1 MKRILGLGNALVD
14 LLTYL
19 PNDDFLKEHGLQV
32 GSMTLVDAT
41 TAETLTRESSRFK
54 RKVMSGGSAANTIYG
69 LAMLQVDCGY
79 MGKTGCD
86 ELGQAF
92 EKDLREAGIQTHIFQ
107 TQTPTGRALALI
119 TPDGERTFAVYLGAA
134 LELTST
140 DLKDEIFQRYSHLHI
155 EGYLVQNHEL
165 LLTAL
170 HKARHLGLTTSLD
183 LASYNVVSDNL
194 EFLRGIM
201 EQGWVNI
208 VFANE
213 EEAKAFT
220 GKTPEAALEE
230 ISSLCEIV
238 VVKLGSQGS
247 TIKTKDQIHKV
258 KAISARAIDTTG
270 AGDMYAAGFL
280 CGLSRGYDLERCGRL
295 GSFIAGRCVEVE
307 GARMP
312 QSIWTEIQAF
322 MQTL

>member
-19 PNDDFLKEHGLQV
+19 PDDGFLKEHGLPA
-32 GSMTLVDAT
+32 GSMTLVDAG

-69 LAMLQVDCGY
+69 LARLEVECGY
-79 MGKTGCD
+79 VGKTGRD
-86 ELGQAF
+86 ELGQVF
-92 EKDLREAGIQTHIFQ
+92 EDDLQKAGIEAHIIHS
-107 TQTPTGRALALI
+107 QTPTGRALALI

-134 LELTST
+134 LELTQD
-140 DLKDEIFQRYSHLHI
+140 DLRDEVFQAYSHLHI

-165 LLTAL
+165 LLAAL
-170 HKARHLGLTTSLD
+170 HKAKRLGLTTSLD
-183 LASYNVVSDNL
+183 LASYNVVSENL
-194 EFLRGIM
+194 DFLRGIM

-230 ISSLCEIV
+230 ISGLCEIA

-247 TIKTKDQIHKV
+247 AIKNKDQIHKV
-258 KAISARAIDTTG
+258 EAIPARAIDTTG

-280 CGLSRGYDLERCGRL
+280 CGLSRGYDLEKCGRL

-312 QSIWTEIQAF
+312 QSLWTEIQAF

>member
-19 PNDDFLKEHGLQV
+19 PDESFLKAHGLPA
-32 GSMTLVDAT
+32 GSMTLVDAD
-41 TAETLTRESSRFK
+41 TAETLTRDSSRFK
-54 RKVMSGGSAANTIYG
+54 RKIMSGGSAANTIYG
-69 LAMLQVDCGY
+69 LARLQVECGY
-79 MGKTGCD
+79 IGKTGQD
-86 ELGQAF
+86 ELGQIF
-92 EKDLREAGIQTHIFQ
+92 EDDLQKAGIETHIIHSQ
-107 TQTPTGRALALI
+107 TSTGRALALI

-134 LELTST
+134 LELTRA
-140 DLKDEIFQRYSHLHI
+140 DLRDDVFRGYSHLHI

-165 LLTAL
+165 LLAAL
-170 HKARHLGLTTSLD
+170 HKAKHHGLTTSLD
-183 LASYNVVSDNL
+183 LASFNVVSENL
-194 EFLRGIM
+194 DFLHEIM
-201 EQGWVNI
+201 KQGWVNI

-230 ISSLCEIV
+230 ISSLCEMA

-247 TIKTKDQIHKV
+247 AIQYKEKSYKV
-258 KAISARAIDTTG
+258 EAISARAIDTTG

-280 CGLSRGYDLERCGRL
+280 CGLSRGYDLEKCGRL

-312 QSIWTEIQAF
+312 QSLWTEIQSF